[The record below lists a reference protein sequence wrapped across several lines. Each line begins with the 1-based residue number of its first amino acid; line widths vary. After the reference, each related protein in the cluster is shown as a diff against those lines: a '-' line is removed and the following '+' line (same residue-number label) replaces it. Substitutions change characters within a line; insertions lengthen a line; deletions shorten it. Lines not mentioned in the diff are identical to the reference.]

1 MLKLLLY
8 LMAALYTLAGVNHFR
23 APRFYLA
30 MMPPLLPYPD
40 LMNTLSGLA
49 EITLGIGLFFPPTR
63 VWAAWGVIALLIAI
77 FPANIY
83 MAVGEKFMRIS
94 PLIRWGRLPIQGL
107 LIWWAYQY
115 TK

>member
-1 MLKLLLY
+1 MLNLLLY

-30 MMPPLLPYPD
+30 MMPPFLPYPD
-40 LMNTLSGLA
+40 LMNNLSGLA
-49 EITLGIGLFFPPTR
+49 EIILGIGLLFPQTR
-63 VWAAWGVIALLIAI
+63 IWAAWGVIALLIAV
-77 FPANIY
+77 FPANLY
-83 MAVGEKFMRIS
+83 MAIGDKFMRIS
-94 PLIRWGRLPIQGL
+94 PWIRWGRLPIQAL